1 MTGPIWK
8 LVPILAGLLLV
19 LTYLLVRGASPDP
32 GRAERTLQ
40 ALHALV
46 LNDAAL
52 HRDVLEAGAGLLPSY
67 DPLVEAIS
75 GLHGAIDTLQIGA
88 SGESGAG
95 FEQHVRAL
103 AAEVSEQEA
112 LTEAFKSNNALL
124 QNSLTYFTHASR
136 EFGQEV
142 ENGQATVA
150 REVGELVNAMLRFMR
165 GPRGDAAGEVSAAL
179 ERLDDLPERR
189 PDIGTLMA
197 HARIIVNVLPNVDAA
212 LGRLLAG
219 ATAERARALQNAYL
233 DHHGRIE
240 ARAEVFRILLYLASV
255 LLLAYLG
262 YLFLR
267 LRANARALAER
278 SGALQERVTFEG
290 LVTEISTHFI
300 NLPPDQ
306 VDHGIIQALARL
318 GDYTGVDRAYILLF
332 GADGRSL
339 DRSHAWHRA
348 GMQTPA
354 GYRGDLLRAE
364 SSSNLERFVRQG
376 SIHVPSVCAL
386 PSTPERTSLA
396 ERGIRSWLC
405 LPMWCAGKRV
415 GLLGFDAVQAEKR
428 WSDDD
433 IALLRT
439 VGEIFANALERKR
452 GEAEREALEAQLR
465 QSQRIEAIGTLAGGI
480 AHNFNNIL
488 GAMLGYGE
496 MALAALPAGSHPR
509 RYVQQVMTAGQR
521 GKGVVDQI
529 LAFSRRGGHE
539 YRPTQ
544 VQPVVEETVDLL
556 RASLPTTIAIRTRLE
571 AETVTIL
578 GDPTQ
583 LQQVVV
589 NLATNAAQA
598 MDGHGTLEVAL
609 DVVEIAGDLALSHG
623 TLAAGRHVRLTVSD
637 AGRGMDDATAE
648 RIFEPF
654 FTTKVAGSGTGL
666 GLSTVH
672 GIVADHGGAINVKS
686 RPGEGSAFEVYLVH
700 TEALATSAAPAEAPA
715 PCGRGE
721 TVLLVDDE
729 TPLVLLGEEMLAAL
743 GYEPVGFDS
752 SAKALAAFRADPDRF
767 DLLLTDEIMPGMT
780 GTQLAAALHRIRPE
794 LPIVLMTGHSGQ
806 ARSHRL
812 RAAGICGVLRKP
824 LLSREIAESLARHLH
839 PGV

>member
-1 MTGPIWK
+1 MTGPIWR

-19 LTYLLVRGASPDP
+19 LTYLLMQGASPDP

-52 HRDVLEAGAGLLPSY
+52 HRDVLEARAGLLPSY

-142 ENGQATVA
+142 GNRQATVA

-165 GPRGDAAGEVSAAL
+165 EPRGDAAGEVSAAL

-318 GDYTGVDRAYILLF
+318 GDYTGVDRA
-332 GADGRSL
+332 
-339 DRSHAWHRA
+339 
-348 GMQTPA
+348 
-354 GYRGDLLRAE
+354 
-364 SSSNLERFVRQG
+364 
-376 SIHVPSVCAL
+376 
-386 PSTPERTSLA
+386 
-396 ERGIRSWLC
+396 
-405 LPMWCAGKRV
+405 
-415 GLLGFDAVQAEKR
+415 
-428 WSDDD
+428 
-433 IALLRT
+433 
-439 VGEIFANALERKR
+439 
-452 GEAEREALEAQLR
+452 
-465 QSQRIEAIGTLAGGI
+465 
-480 AHNFNNIL
+480 
-488 GAMLGYGE
+488 
-496 MALAALPAGSHPR
+496 
-509 RYVQQVMTAGQR
+509 
-521 GKGVVDQI
+521 
-529 LAFSRRGGHE
+529 
-539 YRPTQ
+539 
-544 VQPVVEETVDLL
+544 
-556 RASLPTTIAIRTRLE
+556 
-571 AETVTIL
+571 
-578 GDPTQ
+578 
-583 LQQVVV
+583 
-589 NLATNAAQA
+589 
-598 MDGHGTLEVAL
+598 
-609 DVVEIAGDLALSHG
+609 
-623 TLAAGRHVRLTVSD
+623 
-637 AGRGMDDATAE
+637 
-648 RIFEPF
+648 
-654 FTTKVAGSGTGL
+654 
-666 GLSTVH
+666 
-672 GIVADHGGAINVKS
+672 
-686 RPGEGSAFEVYLVH
+686 
-700 TEALATSAAPAEAPA
+700 
-715 PCGRGE
+715 
-721 TVLLVDDE
+721 
-729 TPLVLLGEEMLAAL
+729 
-743 GYEPVGFDS
+743 
-752 SAKALAAFRADPDRF
+752 
-767 DLLLTDEIMPGMT
+767 
-780 GTQLAAALHRIRPE
+780 
-794 LPIVLMTGHSGQ
+794 
-806 ARSHRL
+806 
-812 RAAGICGVLRKP
+812 
-824 LLSREIAESLARHLH
+824 
-839 PGV
+839 

>member
-1 MTGPIWK
+1 MTGPIWR

-19 LTYLLVRGASPDP
+19 LTYLLVQGASPDP

-52 HRDVLEAGAGLLPSY
+52 HRDVLEARAGLLPSY

-165 GPRGDAAGEVSAAL
+165 EPRGDAAGEVSAAL

-556 RASLPTTIAIRTRLE
+556 RASLATTIAIRTRLE
-571 AETVTIL
+571 AETATIL

-583 LQQVVV
+583 LQ
-589 NLATNAAQA
+589 
-598 MDGHGTLEVAL
+598 
-609 DVVEIAGDLALSHG
+609 
-623 TLAAGRHVRLTVSD
+623 
-637 AGRGMDDATAE
+637 
-648 RIFEPF
+648 
-654 FTTKVAGSGTGL
+654 
-666 GLSTVH
+666 
-672 GIVADHGGAINVKS
+672 
-686 RPGEGSAFEVYLVH
+686 
-700 TEALATSAAPAEAPA
+700 
-715 PCGRGE
+715 
-721 TVLLVDDE
+721 
-729 TPLVLLGEEMLAAL
+729 
-743 GYEPVGFDS
+743 
-752 SAKALAAFRADPDRF
+752 
-767 DLLLTDEIMPGMT
+767 
-780 GTQLAAALHRIRPE
+780 
-794 LPIVLMTGHSGQ
+794 
-806 ARSHRL
+806 RSW
-812 RAAGICGVLRKP
+812 
-824 LLSREIAESLARHLH
+824 
-839 PGV
+839 